1 MRKAKLENVI
11 ENICFP
17 IFKSDNLHIYSGE
30 TRSSLTCKYILQQ
43 HDINISVGYIL
54 KRKLYIV
61 LLGEVGEC
69 DVFSDISYIYM
80 LQSSHRN
87 RSINKGSPKNFA
99 NDPQLY

>member
-17 IFKSDNLHIYSGE
+17 IFKSDNLHIYSGK

-99 NDPQLY
+99 NDLQLY